1 MLAPDLADVLA
12 ECAGILACSGPA
24 LFGGAG
30 SVARMLGRGRIV
42 TMLVALA
49 VAGGACSSS
58 PSAHKRSATTTV
70 PPTTASVPAGT
81 PVSTT
86 TPATTVP
93 GNGSPAPQD
102 IVPTAATES
111 DLEAAYASYMH
122 DPPQD
127 IGGTE
132 QGSVHEAYV
141 PPSATY
147 WALARFLPSDN
158 ASQQTIVSMQDGGN
172 IGVFDKSAN
181 GTWTMLT
188 KGTTPFCP
196 SRTPL
201 PAEVRALWGLEDP
214 PQCG

>member
-1 MLAPDLADVLA
+1 
-12 ECAGILACSGPA
+12 
-24 LFGGAG
+24 
-30 SVARMLGRGRIV
+30 
-42 TMLVALA
+42 MLVALA
-49 VAGGACSSS
+49 VAAGACSSTPAAHKSATATSS
-58 PSAHKRSATTTV
+58 PSTTL
-70 PPTTASVPAGT
+70 SVPAGT
-81 PVSTT
+81 SPTT
-86 TPATTVP
+86 SAVASTVP
-93 GNGSPAPQD
+93 GNGSPTPQN
-102 IVPTAATES
+102 IAPTAATETE
-111 DLEAAYASYMH
+111 LEAAYATYMH

-132 QGSVHEAYV
+132 QGSVYEAYL
-141 PPSATY
+141 PPDATY

-201 PAEVRALWGLEDP
+201 PAQVRALWGLSDP